1 MGSIG
6 RILSYFFYSALGVLI
21 ALAIFQLVFRSARRF
36 GGSIG
41 ATAASVVASAT
52 GTNV

>member
-1 MGSIG
+1 MGSVG
-6 RILSYFFYSALGVLI
+6 RILSYIFYSALGVLI

-41 ATAASVVASAT
+41 ATAAAVASNVT